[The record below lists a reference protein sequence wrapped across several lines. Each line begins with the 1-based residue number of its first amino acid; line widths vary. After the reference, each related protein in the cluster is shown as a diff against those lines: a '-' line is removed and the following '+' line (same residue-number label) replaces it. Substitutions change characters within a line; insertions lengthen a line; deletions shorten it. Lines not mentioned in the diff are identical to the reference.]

1 MGTVAVA
8 DLLAPLPAVWAG
20 KKRIW
25 HNATVN
31 FGDDGEILP
40 FLLSLGTLLTNLT
53 SGEQNGQP
61 AIHVETC
68 Y

>member
-1 MGTVAVA
+1 VSWLSSG
-8 DLLAPLPAVWAG
+8 
-20 KKRIW
+20 
-25 HNATVN
+25 N

-40 FLLSLGTLLTNLT
+40 FLLSLGTLLTKLT

-61 AIHVETC
+61 AVDTVKEVGPGLDIG